1 VRPVFRRISLRM
13 RTLASSF
20 HFAPPVDVVR
30 CALTKGFLSGA
41 VGLPVLPEIAGRVI
55 ALANDLN
62 TEIEDLC
69 RLIEQDQTLAANI
82 LRYANSATFAGG
94 ARVESLHEA
103 MMRMGMTM
111 VSSIAV
117 AACLEGKEFQSPAYD
132 AYRRE
137 VREHALLTSGLAR
150 ELARRQ
156 RCNVEMVFMCALM
169 HTIGQPVVLR
179 LLVDLQREHHV
190 VVGEID
196 AAMLAREYELAAA
209 TSAVKAWDLPYHVQL
224 AAIHYRQPAA
234 APEFV
239 REITIV
245 ALASR
250 LAHGALGDTPEPAE
264 PMETWP
270 EWQALNLEPEEF
282 EELAGLAH
290 MMRGGP
296 VE

>member
-1 VRPVFRRISLRM
+1 M

-55 ALANDLN
+55 ALANNLD

-94 ARVESLHEA
+94 ERVESLHDA

-132 AYRRE
+132 AHRRRI
-137 VREHALLTSGLAR
+137 REHALLTSSLAR
-150 ELARRQ
+150 VLARRQ
-156 RCNVEMVFMCALM
+156 RCNVEMIFMCALM
-169 HTIGQPVVLR
+169 HSIGKPVVLR
-179 LLVDLQREHHV
+179 MLVDVQREKHV
-190 VVGEID
+190 VIDEAD
-196 AAMLAREYELAAA
+196 AAMLAEEYERAAA
-209 TSAVKAWDLPYHVQL
+209 EIAVKAWDLPQHVQL
-224 AAIHYRQPAA
+224 AAIHYRDPVA
-234 APEFV
+234 APEFG
-239 REITIV
+239 REITVV
-245 ALASR
+245 ALACR
-250 LAHGALGDTPEPAE
+250 LAHGVLGDAQSDYENA
-264 PMETWP
+264 PMDTWP
-270 EWQALNLEPEEF
+270 EWAALDIDPEEYD
-282 EELAGLAH
+282 EHAALAKV
-290 MMRGGP
+290 MRG
-296 VE
+296 EAK